1 MNSLPP
7 LSHTHFDFS
16 GLSGRDKYKLII
28 GTVIPRPIALV
39 TTIDENGVVNAAP
52 FSFFNA
58 LSGDPAIVAIGVENK
73 ADMSF
78 KDTGHNI
85 RMTEQFTVNI
95 VDQAMIDAMNTCAV
109 PFPPDV
115 DEVDV
120 AGLTQVPGV
129 HVNCPRILEAPAALE
144 CKRYITLEIGKSR
157 EIILGEV
164 LGVFIRNDCVNPL
177 NKHVDQKRM
186 DAVGRLGGHDY
197 STIRDQFT
205 LPTMSVAEWE
215 SRNSN
220 LDDSKEPG
228 KPAGEQK
235 QQDDPLSKQQTGGK
249 RPKA

>member
-1 MNSLPP
+1 MNFVPP
-7 LSHTHFDFS
+7 VSHTHFDFS

-28 GTVIPRPIALV
+28 GTVIPRPIALI
-39 TTIDENGVVNAAP
+39 TTVDENGVVNAAP

-73 ADMSF
+73 PDMKF

-95 VDQAMIDAMNTCAV
+95 VDQAMIDAMNICAV
-109 PFPPDV
+109 PFSADV
-115 DEVDV
+115 DELDIS
-120 AGLTQVPGV
+120 GLTAVAGV

-144 CKRYITLEIGKSR
+144 CKRYINLEVGKSR
-157 EIILGEV
+157 EIVLGEV
-164 LGVFIRNDCVNPL
+164 MGVFIRKDCVNPI

-215 SRNSN
+215 TKNSE
-220 LDDSKEPG
+220 S
-228 KPAGEQK
+228 
-235 QQDDPLSKQQTGGK
+235 
-249 RPKA
+249 

>member
-1 MNSLPP
+1 MNSLSPA
-7 LSHTHFDFS
+7 SHTHFDFS
-16 GLSGRDKYKLII
+16 ELSGRDKYKLIT

-39 TTIDENGVVNAAP
+39 TTVDENGVVNAAP

-78 KDTGHNI
+78 KDTGHNV

-95 VDQAMIDAMNTCAV
+95 VDQAMIDAMNICAV
-109 PFPPDV
+109 PFPSDV
-115 DEVDV
+115 DELDL

-164 LGVFIRNDCVNPL
+164 VGVFIRKDCVNPL

-205 LPTMSVAEWE
+205 LATMSVADWE
-215 SRNSN
+215 KNTKN
-220 LDDSKEPG
+220 LDDSAEPEN
-228 KPAGEQK
+228 PAGEQ
-235 QQDDPLSKQQTGGK
+235 P
-249 RPKA
+249 